1 MKNLKATK
9 LFVLALSV
17 ALLIGAVVGISVS
30 ANDSESYGIEAI
42 NVIYKDQ
49 IFVAIAVDAPA
60 DKAGDLEVSY
70 TFNGKSYT
78 AQYHSNMAVWE
89 GKGDNTLYPVF
100 VTVGIPAKDMGE
112 DVIAE
117 AHVKGGT
124 AGATKNISV
133 ASYLY
138 QRLYKDGI
146 VAATEGEDL
155 DKKGFYLAT
164 LDYIAY
170 AQKVLYNNANPDATP
185 RTLVTDYV
193 AVYAQDATIAGGSFA
208 LSKGATEVTLTYT
221 GTGTKAA
228 WNVTTYDDSGK
239 ATTTTKTTDTFTVS
253 ESAVITPV
261 VLDFN
266 INAPSVVETFEN
278 SYKENIVTIK
288 DGTIDCPIFGDYVH
302 TFFAS
307 TTNAA
312 GYSNG
317 TGETIAHVLEYTTD
331 GGETSK
337 ALHMYSPGRINSD
350 GSANTLNR
358 SHSSVYKL
366 METVVPE
373 DKVNAAAIE
382 FDFKLGLTIPDGSC
396 ATKVATDPIQIVFQ
410 NYKGDGAQ
418 DKYWAYFQINP
429 QLNVSEK
436 TLNIVGVKIPNIDS
450 FNRIKLVAD
459 YEDKLVHVYVNGV
472 LLGSGSPDQGS
483 SGESEPWIV
492 FSNYGVPVVSI
503 SCYSASGMSD
513 VYIDNVSRYDT
524 FCLD

>member
-193 AVYAQDATIAGGSFA
+193 AVYASDAKIGDSAFTVMKSAGD
-208 LSKGATEVTLTYT
+208 VTLTYT
-221 GTGTKAA
+221 GAGSKVG
-228 WNVTTYDDSGK
+228 WNVTTYNDNGE
-239 ATTTTKTTDTFTVS
+239 ANTTTSSSDTISLT
-253 ESAVITPV
+253 ESAVITPI
-261 VLDFN
+261 VLDFQ
-266 INAPSVVETFEN
+266 IGTPSIVETFEN
-278 SYKENIVTIK
+278 GAKENILTFS
-288 DGTIDCPIFGDYVH
+288 DGTTINAPTFGDY
-302 TFFAS
+302 TYTS
-307 TTNAA
+307 IPYTGN
-312 GYSNG
+312 YSNT
-317 TGETIAHVLEYTTD
+317 TGETVAKVVEYELAS
-331 GGETSK
+331 GAKSK
-337 ALHMYSPGRINSD
+337 ALNMFSPGRINSN
-350 GSANTLNR
+350 GSENTNNR
-358 SHSSVYKL
+358 SHSAEFMI
-366 METVVPE
+366 MESVVPQ
-373 DKVNAAAIE
+373 DKINAAAIE
-382 FDFKLGLTIPDGSC
+382 FDFKLGLTIPEDSC
-396 ATKVATDPIQIVFQ
+396 AKKLATDPTQLVFR
-410 NYKGDGAQ
+410 NYPSDPNNTGNHG
-418 DKYWAYFQINP
+418 WIYFQINP
-429 QLNVSEK
+429 QLDVATK
-436 TLNIVGVKIPNIDS
+436 TLKIAGVAIPNIDE
-450 FNRIKLVAD
+450 FVRIKLVVD
-459 YEDKLVHVYVNGV
+459 YADKLIHVYANGV
-472 LLGSGSPDQGS
+472 FMGSGAPNAGS
-483 SGESEPWIV
+483 DNWNTV
-492 FSNYGVPVVSI
+492 FQTYGINVASI
-503 SCYSASGMSD
+503 SCYNASGMSD
-513 VYIDNVSRYDT
+513 VYLDNVSFYNT
-524 FCLD
+524 YCLD